1 MRKLLKEH
9 FKELLKEEIDF
20 SSKTATVYHLT
31 GFKTADYD
39 PVYAEKMKK
48 TN

>member
-9 FKELLKEEIDF
+9 FKELLKEEIDS